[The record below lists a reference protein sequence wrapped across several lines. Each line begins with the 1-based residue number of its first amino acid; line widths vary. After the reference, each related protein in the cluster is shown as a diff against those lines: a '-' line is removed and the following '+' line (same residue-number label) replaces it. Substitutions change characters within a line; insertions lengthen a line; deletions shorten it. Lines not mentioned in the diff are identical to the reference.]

1 MTSIRVKA
9 KSAGSSSE
17 LSAAESDGEDGRQR
31 PSKKERGRGED
42 DQQPAETPKKKI
54 SMVKISSSR
63 KDSSSSSVTS
73 IPASSK
79 PKVSDGGDAPARK
92 SVHGEV
98 LKAPISN
105 ENLEAS
111 LKFLKSL
118 PNVEKLAGQ
127 TNIIEDLMRSYLP
140 ASGVKSKP
148 TAIVKPTGSI
158 GEEITPYEKV
168 DELEQELIRKTQ
180 RKQPPPPP
188 RPKMG
193 GMNRS
198 WIDPREHQ
206 RMKMKQKQQWPP
218 KGGPDDR
225 DNYVVESYGQTD
237 PYSKNLIKNI
247 QKEKRLEIEK
257 AESEK
262 RAETVEE
269 NLKPVSILKDTFTTK
284 PEKVAPGVVKPTA
297 NVAKDVEWI
306 KHEKAGTD
314 YAPPPEEPKWM
325 NLIRNRRWKSTVK
338 ARFPCQQQ
346 DLWEF
351 ERRSTTP
358 KNWKKLAKDK
368 TALKMLSEMCGIGAE
383 GEELFQRL
391 AEQRQTIEQ
400 QQEQLDRRAEEEL
413 MAYEI
418 ARESMGGEAAYSM
431 QKNEPAP
438 SARQH
443 NAEFSNEMPD
453 NAGAAYPF
461 TTSQLEAA
469 FLTNQLLKLHPEE
482 FRKLMSLE
490 RSRQATLRWQFSA
503 DPFDSVH
510 DHQDLPYEIAI
521 LASEE
526 PHVRAAMRRYLE
538 ASGYDMP
545 SGFSTGTGTPRTPR
559 PHRRTRSEGGM
570 TGDGCESAY
579 SVASAGSGRKRRGP
593 PPPVKPRGRN
603 GSVDGDF
610 KGEAGD
616 HMAQK
621 YEIDE
626 QGNIKAPN
634 VPMGRSKSL
643 RDDYEEDLEVHAHG
657 LLTDAELQMSEEL
670 AQLQEMTRNIRLE
683 VDEDLRKIQESV
695 EIRSKNFLDE
705 AAKDNTWSVERSEP
719 EDIDKGEIAK
729 RRTACVETDKQASKP
744 ADPRENIPK
753 NVRHQVRHISSDK
766 QLKEVF
772 KKRRAQTEV
781 DDEEED
787 EYENT
792 MEELLVSD

>member
-9 KSAGSSSE
+9 RSSSNVSPAQ
-17 LSAAESDGEDGRQR
+17 LTDDSDNEGRNK
-31 PSKKERGRGED
+31 PSKKERSRGDEEK
-42 DQQPAETPKKKI
+42 PAEAPKKKI

-63 KDSSSSSVTS
+63 KDSSSSSVASMPASQKPTS
-73 IPASSK
+73 PRVNANDGAEGPKTKIPA
-79 PKVSDGGDAPARK
+79 
-92 SVHGEV
+92 GEV

-140 ASGVKSKP
+140 PSGVKNKP

-168 DELEQELIRKTQ
+168 DEIEQELVRKTQ

-188 RPKMG
+188 RPKV

-206 RMKMKQKQQWPP
+206 RIKMKQKQQWPP
-218 KGGPDDR
+218 VGAPDDR
-225 DNYVVESYGQTD
+225 ENYVVESYGQTD

-247 QKEKRLEIEK
+247 QKEKRMEIEK
-257 AESEK
+257 QEVEK

-269 NLKPVSILKDTFTTK
+269 NLKPVSMLKDTFTTK
-284 PEKVAPGVVKPTA
+284 PEKVAPGVVKPTQVPA
-297 NVAKDVEWI
+297 EDTRWI
-306 KHEKAGTD
+306 KHQKPEAD
-314 YAPPPEEPKWM
+314 FAPPPEEPQWM

-338 ARFPCQQQ
+338 ARFPCQKA
-346 DLWEF
+346 DIWEF

-391 AEQRQTIEQ
+391 AEQRQQIEEQ
-400 QQEQLDRRAEEEL
+400 QQQLDRRAEEEL

-418 ARESMGGEAAYSM
+418 ARESMGGEAAHSM
-431 QKNEPAP
+431 QRNEPAP
-438 SARQH
+438 SARQRSEGVPAD
-443 NAEFSNEMPD
+443 AESLPT
-453 NAGAAYPF
+453 NAGTAYPF

-510 DHQDLPYEIAI
+510 DHQDLPYEIAL

-526 PHVRAAMRRYLE
+526 PHVHAAMKRYLE

-545 SGFSTGTGTPRTPR
+545 SGFSTGTGTPRPQR
-559 PHRRTRSEGGM
+559 HRRARSEGGNSQSR
-570 TGDGCESAY
+570 TGDPGDGYESSY
-579 SVASAGSGRKRRGP
+579 SVTSATSERGRKKNRGP
-593 PPPVKPRGRN
+593 PPPVKPRGR
-603 GSVDGDF
+603 SVDGDF
-610 KGEAGD
+610 EGEAGD
-616 HMAQK
+616 HMAAK
-621 YEIDE
+621 YDIDE
-626 QGNIKAPN
+626 QGNIKQPKIPGN
-634 VPMGRSKSL
+634 GKSL

-670 AQLQEMTRNIRLE
+670 AQLQEMTRNIRME

-705 AAKDNTWSVERSEP
+705 AAKDAAWSGERTEP
-719 EDIDKGEIAK
+719 EEIDKG
-729 RRTACVETDKQASKP
+729 V
-744 ADPRENIPK
+744 
-753 NVRHQVRHISSDK
+753 
-766 QLKEVF
+766 
-772 KKRRAQTEV
+772 
-781 DDEEED
+781 
-787 EYENT
+787 
-792 MEELLVSD
+792 

>member
-1 MTSIRVKA
+1 MSSATSIRVKA
-9 KSAGSSSE
+9 KSSTGSSPA
-17 LSAAESDGEDGRQR
+17 LSAGE
-31 PSKKERGRGED
+31 
-42 DQQPAETPKKKI
+42 
-54 SMVKISSSR
+54 
-63 KDSSSSSVTS
+63 SSSSSVAS
-73 IPASSK
+73 IPASQNTAKSK
-79 PKVSDGGDAPARK
+79 DGGEAPPRK

-140 ASGVKSKP
+140 ASGVKNKP

-206 RMKMKQKQQWPP
+206 RMKMKEKQQWPP
-218 KGGPDDR
+218 KGSPDDR

-257 AESEK
+257 QEADK

-284 PEKVAPGVVKPTA
+284 PEKVAPGVVKPTS
-297 NVAKDVEWI
+297 NISQDCQWI
-306 KHEKAGTD
+306 KHEKAGTE
-314 YAPPPEEPKWM
+314 YVPPPEEPKWM
-325 NLIRNRRWKSTVK
+325 NLIRNRRWRSTVK
-338 ARFPCQQQ
+338 ARFPCKQD

-391 AEQRQTIEQ
+391 ADQRLQIEEQ
-400 QQEQLDRRAEEEL
+400 QQQLDRRTEEEL

-431 QKNEPAP
+431 QKNEPVP

-443 NAEFSNEMPD
+443 ADTEEDGDNPMPS

-526 PHVRAAMRRYLE
+526 PHVRSAMRRYLE

-545 SGFSTGTGTPRTPR
+545 SGYSTGTGTPRTPR

-570 TGDGCESAY
+570 SGDGYESAY
-579 SVASAGSGRKRRGP
+579 SVSAGSEGRGRRGKKGP
-593 PPPVKPRGRN
+593 PPPVKPRG
-603 GSVDGDF
+603 
-610 KGEAGD
+610 EAGE

-634 VPMGRSKSL
+634 VPTQGRKNL

-705 AAKDNTWSVERSEP
+705 AAKNETWAVERSEP

-729 RRTACVETDKQASKP
+729 RRTQHVEKDKHASKP
-744 ADPRENIPK
+744 ADPRDNIPK
-753 NVRHQVRHISSDK
+753 NVRHKVRHISSDK
-766 QLKEVF
+766 QIKEVF
-772 KKRRAQTEV
+772 KKRRAQSEI

-792 MEELLVSD
+792 MEELLSSD